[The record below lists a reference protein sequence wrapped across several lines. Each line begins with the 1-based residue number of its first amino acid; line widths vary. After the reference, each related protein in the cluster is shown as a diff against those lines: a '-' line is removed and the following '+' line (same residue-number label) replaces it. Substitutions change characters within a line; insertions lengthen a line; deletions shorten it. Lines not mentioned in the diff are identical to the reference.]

1 MNIAT
6 VYKVKSNSYYK
17 GNRYTALKIKI
28 PTECLSVFDKKE
40 CVILCGTD
48 ETIKILNPTIDNN
61 KRTSGVR
68 SIMSFPCDGNLI
80 GEYEITEIDNG
91 LLLTKI

>member
-1 MNIAT
+1 MGYNKG
-6 VYKVKSNSYYK
+6 YKNPYNKNPV
-17 GNRYTALKIKI
+17 LKIKI
-28 PTECLSVFDKKE
+28 PKESLHAFDKKE

-68 SIMSFPCDGNLI
+68 SIMSFPYNDNLI